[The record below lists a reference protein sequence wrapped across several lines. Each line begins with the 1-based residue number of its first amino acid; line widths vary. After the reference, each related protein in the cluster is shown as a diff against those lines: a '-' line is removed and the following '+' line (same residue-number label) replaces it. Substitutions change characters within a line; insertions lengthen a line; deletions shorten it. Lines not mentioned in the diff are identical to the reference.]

1 MSSEA
6 SLAASLV
13 GQSLPARAH
22 TTWWLSPCC
31 PGLQDCII
39 CMEKLASP
47 SGYGDACEC
56 STIKPEMV
64 GRLTS
69 CQHSFH
75 MLCVLAMYSNGNK
88 VPSWPSTTSSACPAS
103 W

>member
-1 MSSEA
+1 
-6 SLAASLV
+6 
-13 GQSLPARAH
+13 
-22 TTWWLSPCC
+22 
-31 PGLQDCII
+31 
-39 CMEKLASP
+39 MEKLASP